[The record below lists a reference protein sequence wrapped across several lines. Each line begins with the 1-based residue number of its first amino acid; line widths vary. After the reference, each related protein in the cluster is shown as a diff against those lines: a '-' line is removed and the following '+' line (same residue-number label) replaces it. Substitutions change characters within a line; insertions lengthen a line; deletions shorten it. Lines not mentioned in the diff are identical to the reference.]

1 MSAEMENK
9 FPENISFQGEKKEI
23 ARQEF
28 AMKAR
33 ILEVLRSGAKTV
45 PEVAQVLG
53 VTTYQANWW
62 LMGCLRYGFVTASEK
77 ADEDGYYH
85 YSLAGGK

>member
-1 MSAEMENK
+1 MENK
-9 FPENISFQGEKKEI
+9 FPENITFQGEKKEI

-33 ILEVLRSGAKTV
+33 ILALLSMGDKTV
-45 PEVAQVLG
+45 PEMAQALG

-62 LMGCLRYGFVTASEK
+62 LMGCLRYSFVSASEK
-77 ADEDGYYH
+77 ADKDGYYH